1 MIAQGLYDPSN
12 EHDACGVGFIAH
24 IKGNKSH
31 SIIEQGLLILKNLDH
46 RGAVGADK
54 LMGDGAGILIQL
66 PDQYFRDEMAKQ
78 GVELP
83 PPGEYGVG
91 MVFLPKEN
99 ASRIACEQEIERA
112 VRIEGQVVLGWRN
125 VPVDTSMP
133 MSPTVRNKE
142 PVIRQIFI
150 GRGPDIMVTDAL
162 ERKLY
167 VIRKS
172 SGHAIQALKL
182 LHGKEFFVPSMSA
195 RTIVY
200 KGLLLADQ
208 VGVYYRDLQDA
219 RCISA
224 LALVHQ
230 RFSTNT
236 FPEWPLSHPYRLIA
250 HNGEINTVKGNFNW
264 MRAREGVIKSA
275 VLGDDLGKL
284 FPLIYEGQSDT
295 ACFDNVL
302 ELLLMAGYP
311 IAQAMMMMIPEAWE
325 NHTMMDDNRRA
336 FYEYH
341 AAMMEPWDGPAAMAF
356 TDGRHIGGTLD
367 RNGLRPARYI
377 VTDDDLVVMASES
390 GVLPIP
396 ESKIIQ
402 KWRLQPGKMFLID
415 LEAGRII
422 DDKELKDTY
431 ANAKPYKAWIN
442 SVRIKLNA
450 IKLSESQLAHN
461 RAKDSARLGAHAQGE
476 KAVASVLDRQQ
487 AFGYTQEDLKFL
499 MTPMALL
506 GEEAT
511 GSMGNDSPLAVM
523 SNKLKPLYN
532 YFKQLFAQVTN
543 PPIDPIREAM
553 VMSLVS
559 FIGPKPNLLD
569 TNNVNP
575 PMRLEVSQPVLG
587 FDDMARLRAISLHT
601 GGKFKSYE
609 LNICYPVAWG
619 KEGIEASLASLC
631 AEAVDAVKFGHNIL
645 IVSDRNVAADQV
657 AIPALLATST
667 IHQHLVARGLRASTG
682 LVVETGSAR
691 ETHHFALLAGYG
703 AEAVHP
709 YLAMET
715 LIELAHTLPGE
726 LTGET
731 AIYNYT
737 KAIGKGLLKVMS
749 KMGISTY
756 MSYCGAQIFE
766 VVGLNKSLVDKY
778 FKGTASKV
786 EGIGLFE
793 VAEEALRL
801 HMLAFGAD
809 PVLRE
814 QLDAGGEYAYRV
826 RGEDHLWTPDA
837 IAKLQ
842 HATRSNSYATYKEYA
857 QLINDQSR
865 RHLTLRGLFEF
876 KLDPA
881 KAIAL
886 DEVEPAKEIV
896 KRFATGAMSL
906 GSISTEAHATLA
918 VAMNRIGGKS
928 NTGEGGEDPARYV
941 QELKGIPIKQGQT
954 MASVL
959 GSSRVAVDIPLQAGD
974 SLRSRIKQV
983 ASGRFGVTAEY
994 LNSADQIQIKMAQG
1008 AKPGEGGQLPGHKVS
1023 EYIASL
1029 RFSVPGVGLISPP
1042 PHHDIYSIE
1051 DLAQLIH
1058 DLKNA
1063 NPRASISVKLVSEV
1077 GIGTVAAGVTKAKAD
1092 HLVVA
1097 GHDGGTGA
1105 SPLSSVKHAGTPW
1118 ELGLAETQQTL
1129 VLNGLRS
1136 RIRVQADGQM
1146 KTGRDVV
1153 IAAMLGADEIGF
1165 ATAPLVV
1172 EGCIMMRKCH
1182 LNTCPVGVATQDPV
1196 LREKFSGKP
1205 EYVVNYFFFV
1215 AEEARQLMAQ
1225 LGIRTYAELIGRA
1238 DLLDKSRAIGH
1249 WKAGGLDFS
1258 NIFYQPS
1265 VAAGT
1270 AVSQV
1275 EEQDHGL
1282 EKALDNKLIAQA
1294 KAALEKGE
1302 RVSFIS
1308 PVRNVNRTVGTMLS
1322 GEVAKRYGHAGLPD
1336 DTIHIQ
1342 LQGTAGQS
1350 AAAFLAAG
1358 ITLDLVGEGN
1368 DYVGKGLSGGRII
1381 VRPNTEFRGWAVDN
1395 IIVGNTVLYGAIAGE
1410 AFFNGVAGERF
1421 AVRNSGAT
1429 TVVEGCGDHGCEYM
1443 TGGTVVV
1450 LGATGRNFAAGMS
1463 GGVAYVYDPAGDFER
1478 KCNMAMVNLEPVQ
1491 SSKEQTDKSGW
1502 HSQTRDG
1509 ERETDEAILKRL
1521 IERHFKHTGSTRARN
1536 LLDDWANGRS
1546 KFVKVFP
1553 TEYKRALEELHN
1565 SSMEE
1570 AAEKIAA

>member
-1 MIAQGLYDPSN
+1 MQAQGLYDPAN
-12 EHDACGVGFIAH
+12 EHDACGVGFVAH
-24 IKGNKSH
+24 IKGKKSH
-31 SIIEQGLLILKNLDH
+31 AIIEQGLLILKNLDH
-46 RGAVGADK
+46 RGAVGADA
-54 LMGDGAGILIQL
+54 LMGDGAGVLIQI
-66 PDQYFRDEMAKQ
+66 PDQYYREEMAKQ
-78 GVELP
+78 GIALP

-91 MVFLPKEN
+91 MIFLPKEH
-99 ASRIACEQEIERA
+99 ASRLACEQEIERA
-112 VRIEGQVVLGWRN
+112 VRAEGQVVVGWRD
-125 VPVDTSMP
+125 VPVDSEMP
-133 MSPTVRNKE
+133 MSPTVREKE

-172 SGHAIQALKL
+172 AVHAIEALKL
-182 LHGKEFFVPSMSA
+182 IHGKEYFVPSMSA

-208 VGVYYRDLQDA
+208 VGVYYKDLQDE

-236 FPEWPLSHPYRLIA
+236 FPEWPLAHPYRMIA

-264 MRAREGVIKSA
+264 MRAREGVMKSA
-275 VLGDDLGKL
+275 VLGDDLQKL
-284 FPLIYEGQSDT
+284 YPLIFEGQSDT
-295 ACFDNVL
+295 ASFDNAL
-302 ELLLMAGYP
+302 ELLVMAGYP

-356 TDGRHIGGTLD
+356 TDGRQIGGTLD

-396 ESKIIQ
+396 ESKIIK

-422 DDKELKDTY
+422 DDKEIKDTY
-431 ANAKPYKAWIN
+431 ANAKPYKQWIK
-442 SVRIKLNA
+442 SVRIKLNEL
-450 IKLSESQLAHN
+450 K
-461 RAKDSARLGAHAQGE
+461 GE
-476 KAVASVLDRQQ
+476 QDNTPETATLLDRQQ

-499 MTPMALL
+499 MAPMAAN

-511 GSMGNDSPLAVM
+511 GSMGNDSSLAVM

-569 TNNVNP
+569 TNNINP
-575 PMRLEVSQPVLG
+575 PMRLEVSQPVLDFAG
-587 FDDMARLRAISLHT
+587 IAKLRNISANT

-609 LNICYPVAWG
+609 LDICYPVAWG
-619 KEGIEASLASLC
+619 KDGIEARLASIC
-631 AEAVDAVKFGHNIL
+631 AEVVDAVKSGHNIV
-645 IVSDRNVAADQV
+645 IITDRKMDANYV

-667 IHQHLVARGLRASTG
+667 VHQHLVSKGMRTITG

-709 YLAMET
+709 YLAMQT
-715 LIELAHTLPGE
+715 LVDMAKDLPGD
-726 LTGET
+726 LSAET

-737 KAIGKGLLKVMS
+737 KAIGKGLHKVMS

-766 VVGLNKSLVDKY
+766 VIGLNKSLVDKY
-778 FKGTASKV
+778 FKGTASNV
-786 EGIGLFE
+786 EGIGVFE

-801 HMLAFGAD
+801 HALAFGND
-809 PVLRE
+809 PVLANA
-814 QLDAGGEYAYRV
+814 LDAGGEYAFRV
-826 RGEDHLWTPDA
+826 RGEDHMWTPDA

-842 HATRSNSYATYKEYA
+842 HSTRSNNYNSYKEFA
-857 QLINDQSR
+857 QIINDQSK
-865 RHLTLRGLFEF
+865 RHMTLRGLFEF
-876 KLDPA
+876 KIDPT
-881 KAIAL
+881 KAIPL
-886 DEVEPAKEIV
+886 DQVEPAKEIV

-928 NTGEGGEDPARYV
+928 NTGEGGEDPARYT
-941 QELKGIPIKQGQT
+941 QELKGIPIKQGAT
-954 MASVL
+954 LASML
-959 GSSRVAVDIPLQAGD
+959 GNDIVQADIPLMAGD

-983 ASGRFGVTAEY
+983 ASGRFGVTTEY
-994 LNSADQIQIKMAQG
+994 LISADQIQIKMAQG

-1023 EYIASL
+1023 EYIAKL

-1058 DLKNA
+1058 DLKNV

-1077 GIGTVAAGVTKAKAD
+1077 GVGTVAAGVSKAKAD
-1092 HLVVA
+1092 HLVIA

-1118 ELGLAETQQTL
+1118 ELGLSETQQTL

-1136 RIRVQADGQM
+1136 RVRVQADGQM
-1146 KTGRDVV
+1146 KTGRDVA

-1182 LNTCPVGVATQDPV
+1182 LNTCPVGVATQDPE
-1196 LREKFSGKP
+1196 LRKKFSGKP

-1215 AEEARQLMAQ
+1215 AEEVRQIMAQ
-1225 LGIRTYAELIGRA
+1225 LGIRTYDELIGRV
-1238 DLLDKSRAIGH
+1238 DLLDKSHAITH
-1249 WKAGGLDFS
+1249 WKAKGLDFS
-1258 NIFYQPS
+1258 RIFYQPEMP
-1265 VAAGT
+1265 AGT
-1270 AVSQV
+1270 EIRHVDT
-1275 EEQDHGL
+1275 QDHGL
-1282 EKALDNKLIAQA
+1282 DKALDVKLIAQA
-1294 KAALEKGE
+1294 KTALETGE
-1302 RVSFIS
+1302 KVSFIS
-1308 PVRNVNRTVGTMLS
+1308 PIKNRNRTVGAMLS
-1322 GEVAKRYGHAGLPD
+1322 GEVAKKYGHAGLPD

-1350 AAAFLAAG
+1350 AGAFLAHG
-1358 ITLDLVGEGN
+1358 VTLDLVGEGN

-1381 VRPNTEFRGWAVDN
+1381 IRPNTEFRGWAVDN
-1395 IIVGNTVLYGAIAGE
+1395 IICGNTVLYGAISGE
-1410 AFFNGVAGERF
+1410 AFINGVAGERF
-1421 AVRNSGAT
+1421 AVRNSGA
-1429 TVVEGCGDHGCEYM
+1429 VAVIEGTGDHGCEYM
-1443 TGGTVVV
+1443 TGGTVIV
-1450 LGATGRNFAAGMS
+1450 LGNTGRNFAAGMS
-1463 GGVAYVYDPAGDFER
+1463 GGIAYVYDPDGEFEA
-1478 KCNMAMVNLEPVQ
+1478 KCNLSMVTLEPVLAGDVQ
-1491 SSKEQTDKSGW
+1491 LASVDKSLW
-1502 HSQTRDG
+1502 HSTLRDG
-1509 ERETDEAILKRL
+1509 ASETDETILRSL
-1521 IERHFKHTGSTRARN
+1521 LERHFKHTGSTRARN
-1536 LLDDWANGRS
+1536 LLDDWARS
-1546 KFVKVFP
+1546 RAKFVKVFP
-1553 TEYKRALEELHN
+1553 TEYKRALVEMH
-1565 SSMEE
+1565 
-1570 AAEKIAA
+1570 AAKQSDVEKEKVAA